1 MPFLLPSK
9 VTQENAV
16 QLERDGLFNMATLG
30 TIDCSALADFDSAVL
45 TVLIAWQ
52 KKLLAQDQ
60 KISFMNAPEK
70 LKVLAG
76 VYGVSQLLG
85 LE

>member
-30 TIDCSALADFDSAVL
+30 AIDCSALIDFDSTVL
-45 TVLIAWQ
+45 TLLMAWQ
-52 KKLLAQDQ
+52 KKLLFKGQT
-60 KISFMNAPEK
+60 ISVVNAPEK